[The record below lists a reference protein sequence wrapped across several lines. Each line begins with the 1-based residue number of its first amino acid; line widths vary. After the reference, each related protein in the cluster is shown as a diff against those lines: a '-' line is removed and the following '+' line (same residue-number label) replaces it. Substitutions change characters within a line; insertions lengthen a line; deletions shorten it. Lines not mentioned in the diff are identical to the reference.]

1 MDHREINYR
10 RASRRIEQ
18 VHTRLD
24 EIDQA
29 VASDT
34 PQDWQALLAERRG
47 LREER
52 DRLNE
57 TITAHNVYARAI
69 RA

>member
-10 RASRRIEQ
+10 RASRRIQQ

-24 EIDQA
+24 KIDQA
-29 VASDT
+29 LDADVSRD
-34 PQDWQALLAERRG
+34 DWEMLLIERRQ

-57 TITAHNVYARAI
+57 TITQHNVYARAI
-69 RA
+69 R